1 MQKDQLFFKDFSSG
15 LFLAGLV
22 FTVFFAVAIFFELA
36 VAKILS
42 IAPSQSRIALS
53 MAFVMGSG
61 ILYFLVSKKTNK
73 KKIGGISL
81 AALLSAVFLGLKFY
95 SL

>member
-1 MQKDQLFFKDFSSG
+1 MQVLINYKNLKIACLFYSLGAVHDFD
-15 LFLAGLV
+15 LA
-22 FTVFFAVAIFFELA
+22 
-36 VAKILS
+36 
-42 IAPSQSRIALS
+42 SQIALS

-61 ILYFLVSKKTNK
+61 ILYFLVSKNTIA